1 MKKMKK
7 MKTAFKVLLFSSVM
21 CPMLVW
27 AQVRGCDAKRASL
40 EREITYAQAHGN
52 GRRVDGLETA
62 LGRLNANCTDD
73 VLRSASQRK
82 VDAAQKKLA
91 QREHDLEEARTQG
104 KSSKKIAER
113 QRKVDEAHADLERA
127 QAESID

>member
-7 MKTAFKVLLFSSVM
+7 MKTAFKVLLLSSVM

-27 AQVRGCDAKRASL
+27 AQVRGCEAKRTSL

-52 GRRVDGLETA
+52 ARRVDGLETA
-62 LGRLNANCTDD
+62 LARMNANCTDE

-82 VDAAQKKLA
+82 VASAQKKLA
-91 QREHDLEEARTQG
+91 VTLFKATDAYLNRHLLQ
-104 KSSKKIAER
+104 
-113 QRKVDEAHADLERA
+113 
-127 QAESID
+127 